1 MKLHRVPPFLWGSAF
16 VGLMLFSFVT
26 YHGSSSVHASRTIAI
41 TDGWG
46 RAVTVPCNPARVICS
61 GPGCLRYLTY
71 LQSQH
76 RIVAVDDM
84 EKRRERFKARPYA
97 LANPQ
102 FKKYPLF
109 GEFRG
114 HDNPELIAVLDPQ
127 PEVIFKTHG
136 KMGHDPDELQ
146 DKTGIP
152 VVVLEYGN
160 LTTHRKD
167 MYRSIRSMGTVMG
180 TQERAE
186 ALIAFFD
193 AVIADLNRRTE
204 HIPEDKKKTCYL
216 GGIAFKG
223 PHGFQSTEP
232 AYPPFLFTNSRHV
245 AYTPTSGLREAQ
257 HADVSKEKI
266 IEWDPEVIFIDLS
279 TIMADPKADA
289 LYELQ
294 HDPAFQHL
302 RAVTSRDVYGVFPYN
317 WYAQNYG
324 SILANAYYV
333 GTLLYPEQF
342 KDINPRDKANEIYT
356 YLVGKPL
363 FEQMNNEF
371 KGLAFTRFLY

>member
-1 MKLHRVPPFLWGSAF
+1 MKLHRLLPFTWRSAL
-16 VGLMLFSFVT
+16 VGLMLFSFAT
-26 YHGSSSVHASRTIAI
+26 YHGSPSVHASGAI
-41 TDGWG
+41 TIIDGWG
-46 RAVTVPCNPARVICS
+46 RSITVPCNPTRVICS

-71 LQSQH
+71 LESQD
-76 RIVAVDDM
+76 RIVAGDDM

-102 FKKYPLF
+102 FKEYPLF

-114 HDNPELIAVLDPQ
+114 HDNPELIAMLDPQ

-167 MYRSIRSMGTVMG
+167 LYHSIRIMGRVLG
-180 TQERAE
+180 TQDRAE
-186 ALIAFFD
+186 SLIAFFEEL
-193 AVIADLNRRTE
+193 IADLKRRTA
-204 HIPEDKKKTCYL
+204 HIPDSNKKTCYV

-232 AYPPFLFTNSRHV
+232 TYPPFVFTNSRHV
-245 AYTPTSGLREAQ
+245 AYAPTSSLSEAQ

-279 TIMADPKADA
+279 TIMSDPKTDA
-289 LYELQ
+289 LYELL

-302 RAVTSRDVYGVFPYN
+302 RAVLSRDVYGVFPYN

-324 SILANAYYV
+324 SILANAYYI
-333 GTLLYPEQF
+333 GTRLYPEQF
-342 KDINPRDKANEIYT
+342 KDINPRDRANEIYT
-356 YLVGKPL
+356 FLVGKPV

-371 KGLAFTRFLY
+371 KGLAFTRLLF